1 MQPHPDRNGPTMSA
15 LGYDPVPGD
24 VDAVRRVAT
33 MLGAVADQADTIT
46 TRLRGIDDGTG
57 PQVWRGPAADAF
69 HRLLDDIGPDVIRLA
84 SAHREAEDAL
94 RSYAGDLDGAQF
106 MGRRAESDAGL
117 AISDRERAEADRA
130 RAAEEAAAYQRQV
143 GECRLR
149 LAQAG
154 AARLTALTDPVY
166 QAELTRYEGQ
176 VRGVQQQAESRAA
189 EARGRENAAR
199 SAGSAAEA
207 RVQAARLLAEQAK
220 QVRDD
225 SARRVVNRLDAAAPT
240 TNAPQNIFA
249 AIFHEGGALDRITA
263 GPGFA
268 RFMQHLSDAGGYLIN
283 IGSVVAL
290 VPGLHGAGLV
300 LMGVGLGLKAVS
312 FAGTLLA
319 RAYGHASNR
328 DVLYRGLDLG
338 LSVVTARMGA
348 GGAGAV
354 KRALFYGDARRAT
367 GAWRSISAARRLAG
381 PEGTVVARHLSPQ
394 LYFRGA
400 TYAGTGLGVVNAGIG
415 SHNNVRQLLDPT
427 PQRPR
432 IIELAPAAAGAGIG
446 AGAARV
452 GLPVLGGATGG
463 AVELGSTV
471 VQSGGER

>member
-176 VRGVQQQAESRAA
+176 VRGMQQQAESRAA

-199 SAGSAAEA
+199 SVGSAAEA

-225 SARRVVNRLDAAAPT
+225 SARRVVDRLDAAGRLGT
-240 TNAPQNIFA
+240 SRKLVFA
-249 AIFHEGGALDRITA
+249 RLGQVVDDLARVVVRSPAFSVWLDVISITGSVLTIIGIGVAVLFLPAAAVGGAIALVGTGFGVVSFLGTA
-263 GPGFA
+263 LAVRYGTRTRTDLAIEAAGLVPG
-268 RFMQHLSDAGGYLIN
+268 
-283 IGSVVAL
+283 IGSVGKLGRVITRSLPWAPNAVNGAAKKVVDL
-290 VPGLHGAGLV
+290 TRRPAIRGVITWTGDRAQQLRPLRHFAPGSKPYKLILAG
-300 LMGVGLGLKAVS
+300 
-312 FAGTLLA
+312 
-319 RAYGHASNR
+319 H
-328 DVLYRGLDLG
+328 DVLTSGPRLIKSL
-338 LSVVTARMGA
+338 VTPPPPNL
-348 GGAGAV
+348 V
-354 KRALFYGDARRAT
+354 EVLP
-367 GAWRSISAARRLAG
+367 AG
-381 PEGTVVARHLSPQ
+381 PPAPSCSPASTN
-394 LYFRGA
+394 RPEE
-400 TYAGTGLGVVNAGIG
+400 
-415 SHNNVRQLLDPT
+415 VRL
-427 PQRPR
+427 
-432 IIELAPAAAGAGIG
+432 
-446 AGAARV
+446 
-452 GLPVLGGATGG
+452 
-463 AVELGSTV
+463 
-471 VQSGGER
+471 

>member
-1 MQPHPDRNGPTMSA
+1 MSA

-33 MLGAVADQADTIT
+33 MLGAVADQADSIT

-166 QAELTRYEGQ
+166 QAELTHYEGQ

-225 SARRVVNRLDAAAPT
+225 SARRVVDRLATAGRLGLANGNPVTALLGRADDLLRGIATNPYFLDFLTRLDEV
-240 TNAPQNIFA
+240 NG
-249 AIFHEGGALDRITA
+249 AIALVGGIA
-263 GPGFA
+263 
-268 RFMQHLSDAGGYLIN
+268 M
-283 IGSVVAL
+283 L
-290 VPGLHGAGLV
+290 VPGMQPVGTVLLGASTVLAVVSLSATVLAASYGQRGAGDV
-300 LMGVGLGLKAVS
+300 AWGVVGLIPGLKQAKGLRPGLRGVLAGR
-312 FAGTLLA
+312 AGT
-319 RAYGHASNR
+319 
-328 DVLYRGLDLG
+328 
-338 LSVVTARMGA
+338 
-348 GGAGAV
+348 V
-354 KRALFYGDARRAT
+354 KRLFA
-367 GAWRSISAARRLAG
+367 
-381 PEGTVVARHLSPQ
+381 
-394 LYFRGA
+394 
-400 TYAGTGLGVVNAGIG
+400 YAG
-415 SHNNVRQLLDPT
+415 RRPT
-427 PQRPR
+427 PLRSTPIAPR
-432 IIELAPAAAGAGIG
+432 IDGLQKVVLHHGRIDPRVYYGVRIGVDTINLGRDLETGRSLLEHGIRTVKPLVDPLRAPAGVPTPVIAAPPHAQE
-446 AGAARV
+446 AR
-452 GLPVLGGATGG
+452 L
-463 AVELGSTV
+463 
-471 VQSGGER
+471 